1 MKKFLLPLITALSL
15 PTAGYTGVDPE
26 VHNLC
31 KDVSDYMGCVKANT
45 KKEGWNPF
53 KKSAKEKKSKNSFQ
67 LSKAQ
72 KEEWCDYGD
81 YNEEYMKGVNRCIEN
96 LETLGPKFLSIS
108 FDNHTN
114 CVPVAGL
121 SPYIENYITCLK
133 DKGDEAISLIAT
145 GNKIEEI
152 KRVNYS
158 QRNSGKEEPE
168 ESKKSL
174 LGTYEN
180 FGNSIEQL
188 DRLTF
193 KGKTYTASR
202 SCPAGE
208 KMYWQTTSGFMR
220 KTKVSELGCMTAS
233 ENEEYWR
240 NIEIRKAGAPKGG
253 GGSGSDAT
261 TRMNM
266 QTEMQWNNINRDY
279 QRSLDNYQRDMGY

>member
-1 MKKFLLPLITALSL
+1 LPLLAALVL
-15 PTAGYTGVDPE
+15 PNAVNAGVDPE

-53 KKSAKEKKSKNSFQ
+53 KKTVKENKSKNSFQ

-108 FDNHTN
+108 FDKHQS
-114 CVPVAGL
+114 CIPVAGL

-133 DKGDEAISLIAT
+133 NKGDKAISLIAQ

-152 KRVNYS
+152 KRLNYS

-174 LGTYEN
+174 LDNYED
-180 FGNSIEQL
+180 FASSLEQLQL
-188 DRLTF
+188 DRITY

-202 SCPAGE
+202 SCPDGE
-208 KMYWQTTSGFMR
+208 KMRWQTYGFR
-220 KTKVSELGCMTAS
+220 KKLEELGCMTEKEHEA
-233 ENEEYWR
+233 YWR
-240 NIEIRKAGAPKGG
+240 TAKRRNREKESQAIKEALDGLGKAINPPTIYCDSYGNEYGYN
-253 GGSGSDAT
+253 T
-261 TRMNM
+261 TCT
-266 QTEMQWNNINRDY
+266 QY
-279 QRSLDNYQRDMGY
+279 